1 MSETIENEEIK
12 NLKREVAKLRLEGN
26 LRKSLSNQLTIQK
39 KIADDAKAEA
49 LAKSEEVEK
58 ISKQLAKYLSPQIHE
73 QIFSGKQS
81 AEVKSNRKKLTVFF
95 SDIVGFT
102 DISDELESEEMTNL
116 LNFYL
121 NEMSQIA
128 LRFGGT
134 IDKFIGDALM
144 IFFGDP
150 DTNGPQEDARK
161 CIQMAL
167 EMQKLMNQLS
177 GYWSKNYSL
186 KQDLKIRI
194 GINTG
199 FCTVGNF
206 GSLDRLD
213 YTAIGSTVNLASR
226 LESIAEAGSIIISE
240 DTFALVNNF
249 FTFKKP
255 KNVKIKGFLRD
266 IKCYELKKEDT
277 SKEDMFSLSGK
288 GFQIDINKKKQ
299 VIFKN
304 KSNYMNAGVYFF
316 KHKILKKIKKIPFS
330 LETNLL
336 VNLINS
342 KEFNGVKSSN
352 FFIDIGTLSNLR
364 KGEKILIIDDLIATG
379 GTAEAAA
386 KIIEIS
392 GGKVAGFIF
401 VINLFDLPGNNMLKD
416 KGYKTESLIEFPG
429 H

>member
-186 KQDLKIRI
+186 KQDLK
-194 GINTG
+194 N
-199 FCTVGNF
+199 
-206 GSLDRLD
+206 
-213 YTAIGSTVNLASR
+213 
-226 LESIAEAGSIIISE
+226 
-240 DTFALVNNF
+240 
-249 FTFKKP
+249 
-255 KNVKIKGFLRD
+255 
-266 IKCYELKKEDT
+266 
-277 SKEDMFSLSGK
+277 
-288 GFQIDINKKKQ
+288 
-299 VIFKN
+299 
-304 KSNYMNAGVYFF
+304 
-316 KHKILKKIKKIPFS
+316 
-330 LETNLL
+330 
-336 VNLINS
+336 
-342 KEFNGVKSSN
+342 
-352 FFIDIGTLSNLR
+352 
-364 KGEKILIIDDLIATG
+364 
-379 GTAEAAA
+379 
-386 KIIEIS
+386 
-392 GGKVAGFIF
+392 
-401 VINLFDLPGNNMLKD
+401 
-416 KGYKTESLIEFPG
+416 
-429 H
+429 

>member
-167 EMQKLMNQLS
+167 EMQKLKNQF
-177 GYWSKNYSL
+177 
-186 KQDLKIRI
+186 Q
-194 GINTG
+194 
-199 FCTVGNF
+199 
-206 GSLDRLD
+206 RL
-213 YTAIGSTVNLASR
+213 L
-226 LESIAEAGSIIISE
+226 
-240 DTFALVNNF
+240 
-249 FTFKKP
+249 
-255 KNVKIKGFLRD
+255 
-266 IKCYELKKEDT
+266 
-277 SKEDMFSLSGK
+277 
-288 GFQIDINKKKQ
+288 
-299 VIFKN
+299 
-304 KSNYMNAGVYFF
+304 
-316 KHKILKKIKKIPFS
+316 
-330 LETNLL
+330 
-336 VNLINS
+336 
-342 KEFNGVKSSN
+342 
-352 FFIDIGTLSNLR
+352 
-364 KGEKILIIDDLIATG
+364 
-379 GTAEAAA
+379 
-386 KIIEIS
+386 
-392 GGKVAGFIF
+392 
-401 VINLFDLPGNNMLKD
+401 
-416 KGYKTESLIEFPG
+416 
-429 H
+429 